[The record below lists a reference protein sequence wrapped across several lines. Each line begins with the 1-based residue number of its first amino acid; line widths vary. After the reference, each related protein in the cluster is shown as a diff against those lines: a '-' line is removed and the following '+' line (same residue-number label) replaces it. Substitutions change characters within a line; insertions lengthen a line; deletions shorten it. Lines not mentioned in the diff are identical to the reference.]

1 MQGGDFGKWQLRCG
15 MRYKKRGIMY
25 EKFGVRDIIPTYR
38 DWDFFVKIKESHSIK
53 STLEI
58 NKNKEINRRSV
69 KIK

>member
-38 DWDFFVKIKESHSIK
+38 D
-53 STLEI
+53 
-58 NKNKEINRRSV
+58 
-69 KIK
+69 